1 MPPNRRSAR
10 LFSSHPNC
18 DFPIPSTASECA
30 PPPPQSK
37 GGGLDTLRRPGE
49 GVGESKFGRLEKTP
63 SSLFILSN
71 VQKNKK
77 SANQKNL
84 TVHCTVYSVHWLYGI
99 TPAACQNESIPYDEC
114 TRSHQLRTMTLRS
127 CINSVK
133 SLYAITPTPYI
144 ECTQLV
150 QKILRFNWMK
160 VTLRNRQT
168 AYIHCTELV

>member
-1 MPPNRRSAR
+1 
-10 LFSSHPNC
+10 LTGQSHFMLIFWLRKVTLRGHINSVKWAPH
-18 DFPIPSTASECA
+18 TQASV
-30 PPPPQSK
+30 PPPPPPTK

-99 TPAACQNESIPYDEC
+99 TTATCQIESIPYNEC

-127 CINSVK
+127 CINSIK

-144 ECTQLV
+144 HSTRLHQLRTMNV
-150 QKILRFNWMK
+150 RSLSIP
-160 VTLRNRQT
+160 
-168 AYIHCTELV
+168 